1 VKPSKRGQTPF
12 STADSAYMDEALRL
26 ARRGLGR
33 TSPNPAVG
41 AVVVRAGRIVGR
53 GFHRRAGGPHAE
65 VFALREA
72 GKRAK
77 GATLY
82 VTLEPCSHFGR
93 TPPCAD
99 GVIEAGVRRVVVGTV
114 DPNPRV
120 RGRGI
125 ARLRRAGIRI
135 DVGARAAEC
144 CEVIEDFAKRVT
156 AGLPLV
162 VLKLAATLDGRIAT
176 ASGDSRWV
184 TGPAARRRVHEMR
197 NRYDAVLVGSETVLA
212 DDPEL
217 SCRIRG
223 GRDPLRIVLDGRL
236 RVPPTARVY
245 RQDGDRTL
253 VYTRADRG
261 AAAERL
267 RRLGVVVRPG
277 GGDRAGSLRRVLAD
291 LAAEGVQSVLVE
303 GGGRVAAR
311 ALREGLVDRLELFL
325 APKIVGGDGRPSVGP
340 LGFARMEAALSV
352 ANLRAEWLGADLL
365 LSGRPAFRK
374 HR

>member
-1 VKPSKRGQTPF
+1 MKKSGRAA
-12 STADSAYMDEALRL
+12 ADSLHMDEALRL

-41 AVVVRAGRIVGR
+41 AVVVRSGKIVGR

-72 GKRAK
+72 GKLAK

-99 GVIEAGVRRVVVGTV
+99 GVLAAGIRRVVVGTV

-125 ARLRRAGIRI
+125 ARLRRSGVRV
-135 DVGARAAEC
+135 DVGEREAESR
-144 CEVIEDFAKRVT
+144 EVIADFTKRVT
-156 AGLPLV
+156 TGLPLV

-176 ASGDSRWV
+176 AGGDSRWV

-197 NRYDAVLVGSETVLA
+197 NRYDAVVVGSETVLA

-217 SCRIRG
+217 SCRLRG
-223 GRDPLRIVLDGRL
+223 GRDPLRVVLDGRL
-236 RVPPTARVY
+236 RVPATARVY
-245 RQDGDRTL
+245 RKDGDRTL

-261 AAAERL
+261 AAADRL
-267 RRLGVVVRPG
+267 RRLGVVVRRG

-291 LAAEGVQSVLVE
+291 LGAEGVQSVLVE

-325 APKIVGGDGRPSVGP
+325 APKILGGDGRSAVGA
-340 LGFARMEAALSV
+340 LGLSRMAAALEV
-352 ANLRAEWLGADLL
+352 EDLRAEWLGPDLL